1 MSLFM
6 YNAGPE
12 LLKAIRDLR
21 AEKEKLDRAIALLE
35 AFAKHHPAPYGRLP
49 AAKRRGRKG
58 MDAKER
64 REVSERMKSYWAKR
78 RKGKEAEAD

>member
-6 YNAGPE
+6 YRSGPE

-21 AEKEKLDRAIALLE
+21 AEKERLDHAIALLE
-35 AFAKHHPAPYGRLP
+35 DFAGSPPGDGGIQH

-64 REVSERMKSYWAKR
+64 REVSERMKTYWASR
-78 RKGKEAEAD
+78 RKMQG